1 MQHTKECSEPACV
14 PSCSLTQ
21 TQNICNQRICP
32 PNTFLLKNLNWLED
46 ITTQD
51 EVVPQLCLLLRHSN
65 ERAKNLTG
73 VSQDLLECEGL
84 FCNLKKKDNY

>member
-1 MQHTKECSEPACV
+1 MSSKHL
-14 PSCSLTQ
+14 LTE
-21 TQNICNQRICP
+21 T
-32 PNTFLLKNLNWLED
+32 LNWLEG

-65 ERAKNLTG
+65 EHVKNLTR

-84 FCNLKKKDNY
+84 FCNLKKGQLLRSVPVRDQSDKLPLP